1 MSDPF
6 ANMAPMARRFEQKIG
21 QRAWWRG
28 RLCALD
34 LETTGP
40 DAHHD
45 RLVSAAVV
53 WVGGGVPTETQCWL
67 ARPTLPIPPDVA
79 AIHGISD
86 ELARVQ
92 GRDPATVVGEV
103 ADALRAAWAL
113 GLPVVAYNASFDLT
127 VVAAELER
135 HRLAPLALGPVIDPW
150 VLDRHFDPER
160 AERRR
165 LNLVCR
171 RYRVRLDHHHRA
183 DADALAAA
191 ELACAVAE
199 AFPALRGF
207 GLHEL
212 PAAQARWRS
221 AFAPRGQ
228 QVAA

>member
-6 ANMAPMARRFEQKIG
+6 ANMVPMARRIERPIG

-67 ARPTLPIPPDVA
+67 ARPTVPIPPDA
-79 AIHGISD
+79 AAVHGISD
-86 ELARVQ
+86 ELAQEQ
-92 GRDPATVVGEV
+92 GRDPAAVVGEV
-103 ADALRAAWAL
+103 ADALRAGWAL
-113 GLPVVAYNASFDLT
+113 GLPVVAFNASFDLT
-127 VVAAELER
+127 VLAAELER
-135 HRLAPLALGPVIDPW
+135 HGLAPLTLGPVIDPW

-160 AERRR
+160 AESRR

-171 RYRVRLDHHHRA
+171 QYRVRLDNHHRA

-199 AFPALRGF
+199 AFPALRGL
-207 GLHEL
+207 GLQEL
-212 PAAQARWRS
+212 PSAQARWRT
-221 AFAPRGQ
+221 AFPARAHQ
-228 QVAA
+228 KAA